1 MTMTANTSPSI
12 KMMLGATGVVFG
24 DIGTSPL

>member
-1 MTMTANTSPSI
+1 MQVETQRPDL
-12 KMMLGATGVVFG
+12 KPMLGATGVVFG